1 MFETSILQRM
11 GDKLKRWRLDQDE
24 TQQMA
29 ADRLGFSLST
39 IRRMEAGVDSIPIR
53 YWLRAIDFYGPG
65 IGTFERFLEEANRP
79 EPPPWEERNERAQRA
94 SRRPRDADEGGGA
107 VTRGEESSP

>member
-1 MFETSILQRM
+1 M
-11 GDKLKRWRLDQDE
+11 GEKLRRWRLDQDE

-65 IGTFERFLEEANRP
+65 IGALEKFLEEASRP
-79 EPPPWEERNERAQRA
+79 EPPPWEERSERAQRA
-94 SRRPRDADEGGGA
+94 SRRPRENEDQGNAA
-107 VTRGEESSP
+107 GEASLKPS